1 VAKVTIFYWKEI
13 PVQVKA
19 VDESG
24 PVSQPLDPRFQDG
37 VDKVSVFDRS
47 SGADE
52 YLDAWA
58 LGEAVEVEGTARE
71 AAASTAERF
80 NEGFPEDFVSRIRK
94 LHRSGERDPRPGAID
109 HWVEEHD

>member
-1 VAKVTIFYWKEI
+1 MAKVTIMYWKEI

-19 VDESG
+19 VDDSG

-47 SGADE
+47 SGGDE
-52 YLDAWA
+52 YLEAWVW
-58 LGEAVEVEGTARE
+58 GEAIEVEGTAQE
-71 AAASTAERF
+71 AAAGTAERF
-80 NEGFPEDFVSRIRK
+80 NKGFPEDFVSRIREM
-94 LHRSGERDPRPGAID
+94 HRSGERDPRPGAID